1 MFQLGFILLCG
12 LTFEGYGYLL
22 HHTTSED
29 IFSRCFRLPSC
40 HCDRYHKIMTCGGK
54 VNPLSQVPNFPEDRF
69 FRTANLTENNIVSLS
84 EYAFTNLTAVTKI
97 NLEYNRLS
105 TVDPKAF
112 SGLRM
117 NTLNISHN
125 QLHTLGLST
134 HLGALDASNNRLH
147 TISFSELTRTTLR
160 ILTVAHNQLHTI
172 PLAGLETLTELDLS
186 YNQLQTVPAALINM
200 TKLRDLRIQHNPIK
214 VFHASLDLFVF
225 VGCHLE
231 TLYFGSAELQT
242 WPTYLHWLRHLTTL
256 SVHGINMTSLPPEA
270 FKGLWYLTHLHIE
283 DSRISTLSQNA
294 FKELRYTTHL
304 FIENTEMNRIPSAIC
319 DLNSLKLLKFS
330 GNSLVDIRH
339 LLPSCQTPM
348 VEVDIAYLENNS
360 FTSFPNTYNIFP
372 NLTRLY
378 VNNNPHLTAITSNT
392 IPDGSAIKEL
402 HLDGNGFTSIP
413 SALEKLQHL
422 TKLEMNDNRIMSL
435 SRTLHFPSLGT
446 LSLNNN
452 PIHSISQSVFINVT
466 IDHLNLRNTGQ
477 TTIPRGV
484 SGLDGAR
491 FYIDL
496 RENPVR
502 CTCAL
507 RWAKPWVETI
517 KKPGLWQSGRSVIGY
532 CVNYNTTRLDAY
544 IRRSFDT
551 LCH

>member
-1 MFQLGFILLCG
+1 
-12 LTFEGYGYLL
+12 
-22 HHTTSED
+22 
-29 IFSRCFRLPSC
+29 
-40 HCDRYHKIMTCGGK
+40 MTCGGK
-54 VNPLSQVPNFPEDRF
+54 ANPLSQVPNFPEDRF

-84 EYAFTNLTAVTKI
+84 EYAFTNLTAATKI
-97 NLEYNRLS
+97 YLVYNRLS

-117 NTLNISHN
+117 ATLNISHN
-125 QLHTLGLST
+125 QLHTLRLSA
-134 HLGALDASNNRLH
+134 HLGALDASYNQLH
-147 TISFSELTRTTLR
+147 TISFSELTRTTLSV
-160 ILTVAHNQLHTI
+160 LAVAHNQLHTI
-172 PLAGLETLTELDLS
+172 PLAGLETLTELDVS

-270 FKGLWYLTHLHIE
+270 FKGLWYITHLHIE
-283 DSRISTLSQNA
+283 DSKISTLSPDA

-330 GNSLVDIRH
+330 GNSLVDIRQVI
-339 LLPSCQTPM
+339 PSCQTPM

-402 HLDGNGFTSIP
+402 HLNGNGFTSIP

-422 TKLEMNDNRIMSL
+422 TKLEMNDNQIMSI
-435 SRTLHFPSLGT
+435 SRTLHFPRLGT

-452 PIHSISQSVFINVT
+452 PIHNISQSAFINAT
-466 IDHLNLRNTGQ
+466 ISHLNLRNTGQ
-477 TTIPRGV
+477 TTIPHGL
-484 SGLDGAR
+484 SGLDGAI
-491 FYIDL
+491 FWVDL
-496 RENPVR
+496 RENPIR

-517 KKPGLWQSGRSVIGY
+517 KNTGFWASGRYVNGY
-532 CVNYNTTRLDAY
+532 CVNYNTTSLATY
-544 IRRSFDT
+544 IRHDFDT
-551 LCH
+551 ECH